1 VGFRA
6 VLAAASRHEVWVLTL
21 PESIPALRRALDGDR
36 RASKIHLEGIT
47 FESKRR
53 VLQDLAAWEFHWA
66 YDRWQ
71 RHAGDRALRLEREI
85 GFDVVHH
92 VTLASYWTRAGI
104 AVVGKPL
111 VWGPIGG
118 GVDPPIRLLP
128 ELGPRG
134 MLETVARML
143 GRPAVAMFPPVRK
156 TQKAAAVILVQNP
169 DTGRRLR
176 G

>member
-1 VGFRA
+1 
-6 VLAAASRHEVWVLTL
+6 
-21 PESIPALRRALDGDR
+21 
-36 RASKIHLEGIT
+36 
-47 FESKRR
+47 
-53 VLQDLAAWEFHWA
+53 
-66 YDRWQ
+66 
-71 RHAGDRALRLEREI
+71 
-85 GFDVVHH
+85 